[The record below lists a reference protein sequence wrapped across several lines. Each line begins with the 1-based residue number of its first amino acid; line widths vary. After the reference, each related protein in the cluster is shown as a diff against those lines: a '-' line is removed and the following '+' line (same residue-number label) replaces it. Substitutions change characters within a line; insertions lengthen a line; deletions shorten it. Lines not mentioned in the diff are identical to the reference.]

1 MKAFKTWLRK
11 NEKGITT
18 VEYAVMIVLV
28 AIAIMAAGSKLSSA
42 VLATLDKAA
51 TQLSSGSN

>member
-1 MKAFKTWLRK
+1 
-11 NEKGITT
+11 
-18 VEYAVMIVLV
+18 MIVLV